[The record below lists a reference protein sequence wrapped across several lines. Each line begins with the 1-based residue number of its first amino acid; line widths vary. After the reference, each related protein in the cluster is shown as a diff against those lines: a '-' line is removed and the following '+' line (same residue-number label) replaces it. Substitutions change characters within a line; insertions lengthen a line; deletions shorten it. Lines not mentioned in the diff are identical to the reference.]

1 MTEET
6 SSSLQVGDVE
16 RPDRVR
22 GFTLQSVLGSGGFG
36 TVYAAMPNEPPH
48 LLRAIKILDPLP
60 FVGLEDGR
68 QRFLREV
75 EATGR
80 LSHRAIVSLIGAAF
94 TDDNVPFL
102 VMDLVQGKPIRDVA
116 GSMTFEERVRAML
129 EVLGALQY
137 AHERGVLH
145 RDVRPS
151 NVMVRDADGQVLLLD
166 FGSSYVWEGT
176 SSLTLTEQAVGSL
189 GYIPTEVQADP
200 RVRRPT
206 HDVYSSVVML
216 YELLAGRRPDPLQV
230 QPLVAVDAALA
241 GLDAIVKKGL
251 AAESARYATC
261 SEVAS
266 DLEAWL
272 KKRSSPPT
280 PSRSKLTG
288 QLRQQMSLVKHHE
301 DQQTE
306 RERARRDGL
315 KNAMSEVIE
324 LIGGAAQAAMKELA
338 ELLEETYGGKCEV
351 KVLDPKRL
359 QDGRTPHLLL
369 TSSSFP
375 SYNLVI
381 ASTTAL
387 QAPLG
392 NRSANPLIKWP
403 DPATRRARRLPD
415 PPHTYEPP
423 FWIMYDDRGGMRSPP
438 VVLRGGIAAY
448 VTRIDSATSVHNMA
462 LHASDAD
469 SSNEPPATLETFD
482 DIRDFWLRI
491 GAAVFMSKF

>member
-1 MTEET
+1 MTEDA
-6 SSSLQVGDVE
+6 SSSLQVGDVQ
-16 RPDRVR
+16 RADRLK
-22 GFTLQSVLGSGGFG
+22 GFTLQGVLGSGGFG

-48 LLRAIKILDPLP
+48 VLRAIKILDPLP
-60 FVGLEDGR
+60 FAGLEDGR

-80 LSHRAIVSLIGAAF
+80 LSHRAIVPLIGAAF
-94 TDDNVPFL
+94 TDDNVPCL
-102 VMDLVQGKPIRDVA
+102 VMELVQGKALRDAVGA
-116 GSMTFEERVRAML
+116 MSFADRVRAML

-137 AHERGVLH
+137 AHEQGVFH

-189 GYIPTEVQADP
+189 GYIPPEVQADP
-200 RVRRPT
+200 RLRRPT

-230 QPLVAVDAALA
+230 QPLAAVDAALA

-251 AAESARYATC
+251 AAESARYAKC

-266 DLEAWL
+266 DLEGWL

-280 PSRSKLTG
+280 PSRSKLTD
-288 QLRQQMSLVKHHE
+288 QLRQQMSLAKHRE
-301 DQQTE
+301 DQQNE
-306 RERARRDGL
+306 RERALREGL
-315 KNAMSEVIE
+315 KDAMSQVIE
-324 LIGGAAQAAMKELA
+324 LIGSAAQAAMKELA
-338 ELLEETYGGKCEV
+338 ELLEQTYGGKCEV
-351 KVLDPKRL
+351 KHLDPKRL
-359 QDGRTPHLLL
+359 EDGRTPHLLL
-369 TSSSFP
+369 TCGSFP
-375 SYNLVI
+375 SHTLVI
-381 ASTTAL
+381 ASTAAF

-392 NRSANPLIKWP
+392 HRSVNPLIRWA

-415 PPHTYEPP
+415 PPHSYQPP

-448 VTRIDSATSVHNMA
+448 VTRIDGATSVHTMA
-462 LHASDAD
+462 LHASDAAG
-469 SSNEPPATLETFD
+469 SSETPAALETFD

-491 GAAVFMSKF
+491 GVAVF